1 MKRYMTSMMFIMALM
16 LLGDVPSLAAQE
28 KIVLSIDEDAS
39 YFADWISQKVLQ
51 EAYSRLGIP
60 VEFQRLPRE
69 RAIRSADNGA
79 TDGIDARLPGL
90 EQQYPNLI
98 MVSVP
103 ITSIEAVV
111 ITKDKT
117 FEVKGW
123 ESVAPYTIGLVRGTK
138 LVEQRTQGMKAEA
151 ATTLEQA
158 LRKLEAN
165 RTDIVIHT
173 RDALCEAK
181 KLGFTDLKV
190 LEPPLEQVKGYHYLN
205 KTHQALQAKLAD
217 VFTQMTQEQAM
228 ERLKH
233 DALLEWLK
241 SCE

>member
-98 MVSVP
+98 P
-103 ITSIEAVV
+103 ANLHLL
-111 ITKDKT
+111 
-117 FEVKGW
+117 
-123 ESVAPYTIGLVRGTK
+123 YT
-138 LVEQRTQGMKAEA
+138 Q
-151 ATTLEQA
+151 
-158 LRKLEAN
+158 
-165 RTDIVIHT
+165 
-173 RDALCEAK
+173 
-181 KLGFTDLKV
+181 
-190 LEPPLEQVKGYHYLN
+190 YL
-205 KTHQALQAKLAD
+205 
-217 VFTQMTQEQAM
+217 
-228 ERLKH
+228 
-233 DALLEWLK
+233 LLTPQQ
-241 SCE
+241 S